1 MTMNLVIDG
10 LAVVG
15 GVTCLYWVVRAVIA
29 FLAWVERS
37 EIERQA
43 RESGVDEAKGAIST
57 AVAAGAASTLVG
69 TVPPEH
75 VAAIAAAVAM
85 IGGHRLIRIQ
95 DETGGRAWTSEGRW
109 LHQTSH
115 RTH

>member
-1 MTMNLVIDG
+1 MTWEGVVDG

-15 GVTCLYWVVRAVIA
+15 ASTCLYVAARLLIR

-43 RESGVDEAKGAIST
+43 REASIVPSTAAAVTAAAAVAGAI
-57 AVAAGAASTLVG
+57 
-69 TVPPEH
+69 PPEH

-85 IGGHRLIRIQ
+85 IGGHRLVLIQ
-95 DETGGRAWTSEGRW
+95 DESGGRAWTSEGRW